1 MKRKNRNI
9 KRIIGLATVGILSL
23 NILSACNTATVETC
37 PYSLPDYA
45 MGEQFEIMAV
55 GPGNGQYRYDK
66 VYYQVADNQ
75 QTIEGYTT
83 FKEAGFTTLLLSHG
97 EEIGVNE
104 VFEDSYAQQC
114 AETAYAAG
122 ITDIYLEDLA
132 ILSNITYAPQ
142 KVVDETGAGR
152 FLSVEELDA
161 FITSRLEMYI
171 NEPWFSG
178 LAFTDEPFYQQTDGI
193 GEIYRSVKRCAAAL
207 GKADI
212 GLFLNLNPCMVDNA
226 AYNCYGKVGTYEN
239 LEEIYT
245 KYLEDYIV
253 ATQCDRICVDMYPY
267 STKRFKE
274 GFYPNLQKLRELCD
288 KYDIGMSFYAQAYS
302 EFQGGTQLSRVMGE
316 AEVYHNLNSLIGYG
330 VDQLV
335 WFRYRSWPEGEPTG
349 QWYDSAMLIDK
360 YGNPTNVYYYTQKV
374 LSEFQSFA
382 NVLSNYD
389 FEGAK
394 FYTTGG
400 TPQYGTSNYFVTSE
414 DTATGTVMEY
424 DNSYEFALL
433 KNMTINNDI
442 SLVSESY
449 DAENDLYMYM
459 FMNAIDPYYSQ
470 YGNTAMTIQAD
481 FGSEYEWVAEW
492 ECGVL
497 NYVKIE
503 NGIYKK
509 DLSAGYAT
517 YVIPLKK

>member
-1 MKRKNRNI
+1 MKRRNI
-9 KRIIGLATVGILSL
+9 KKVISLATVGIMSL
-23 NILSACNTATVETC
+23 NVLSACNKSVETC

-45 MGEQFEIMAV
+45 TGEQFEIMAV

-66 VYYQVADNQ
+66 VYYQVAENQ
-75 QTIEGYTT
+75 QTVEGYTT

-104 VFEDSYAQQC
+104 IFEGSYAQQC
-114 AETAYAAG
+114 AKTAYEAG
-122 ITDIYLEDLA
+122 ITSIYLEDLA

-152 FLSVEELDA
+152 FLSLEELDA

-178 LAFTDEPFYQQTDGI
+178 LVFTDEPFYQQTDGI

-207 GKADI
+207 GKPDI

-267 STKRFKE
+267 SAKRFKE

-302 EFQGGTQLSRVMGE
+302 EFQAGTQVSRVMGE
-316 AEVYHNLNSLIGYG
+316 AEVYHNINSLIGYG
-330 VDQLV
+330 VDQLI
-335 WFRYRSWPEGEPTG
+335 WFRYRAWPEGEPTG
-349 QWYDSAMLIDK
+349 QWNDAAMLIDK
-360 YGNPTNVYYYTQKV
+360 YGKPTDVYYYTQKV
-374 LSEFQSFA
+374 LGEFQSFA
-382 NVLSNYD
+382 NVLTCYD

-394 FYTTGG
+394 FYTTEG

-433 KNMTINNDI
+433 KNVTINNDI

-449 DAENDLYMYM
+449 DADNDLYMYM

-470 YGNTAMTIQAD
+470 YGNTAMTIEAD
-481 FGSEYEWVAEW
+481 FGNEYEWVAEW

-497 NYVKIE
+497 NYVKLE

-517 YVIPLKK
+517 YVIPLNK